1 MEYTQAFAG
10 IQTIRLE
17 KPVKI
22 PPGTLYSVV
31 LQIPNGS
38 QRYYLEKTSSS
49 SSWFTTVAG
58 IDANQSFYSADGKR
72 WTDAAKSE
80 YCFSIKAHTRTL
92 STSTVVTP
100 DPDPDETPIV
110 SPAVTPAVSPE
121 ITPEIEIPDDTPD
134 TPEPTPT
141 MTPTPT
147 PVSHRI
153 NYNKNSSLG
162 VGNMPSASSAQEKQ
176 TITVGNAPY
185 CKTRFFAGWNTRS
198 DGRGKSYSP
207 GQKIQLN
214 QNLTLYAQWNFTY
227 VSSARLI
234 YRVVGKQAV
243 TCYGTTNKRITR
255 ASIPSIIRYKGI
267 TYRVTSVWAN
277 AFKNKSRL
285 TTVSIGNNVSVIGK
299 NAFYKCKKLKK
310 VTIGTGLTQINSGA
324 FRGVKKGCTI
334 TIKSLKLKK
343 VSSKIDQSTSKMT
356 VCVPRK
362 KYKAYKKILWKKSR
376 TVKIKKF

>member
-162 VGNMPSASSAQEKQ
+162 VGICLLHLPHRKN
-176 TITVGNAPY
+176 
-185 CKTRFFAGWNTRS
+185 RLL
-198 DGRGKSYSP
+198 
-207 GQKIQLN
+207 QLEMHHIVKPDF
-214 QNLTLYAQWNFTY
+214 L
-227 VSSARLI
+227 
-234 YRVVGKQAV
+234 
-243 TCYGTTNKRITR
+243 
-255 ASIPSIIRYKGI
+255 PDGI
-267 TYRVTSVWAN
+267 TAPMD
-277 AFKNKSRL
+277 
-285 TTVSIGNNVSVIGK
+285 GK
-299 NAFYKCKKLKK
+299 EL
-310 VTIGTGLTQINSGA
+310 QSGA
-324 FRGVKKGCTI
+324 EN
-334 TIKSLKLKK
+334 TIKPESHTLCPVEFHLCFICKADLPG
-343 VSSKIDQSTSKMT
+343 
-356 VCVPRK
+356 CRK
-362 KYKAYKKILWKKSR
+362 TGSYLLWNNKQKDHQGQHS
-376 TVKIKKF
+376 FNNPL